1 MSVLNS
7 VSSVTGR
14 ISHYVDLLAKIVCV
28 PATASFFVI
37 LLLQVFFRYVLKS
50 SLAWYTELIKIVFL
64 WSLFLAF
71 TIALK
76 SGDHI
81 TFKFL
86 YDRLPGTVQK
96 WLSLVCQF
104 LALGFF
110 IFMIWGGFKQ
120 FDFISPSIFEI
131 LGISERWAVLPFP
144 IAGIIMTIHTID
156 TIAKS
161 LVGMT
166 VDENP

>member
-1 MSVLNS
+1 
-7 VSSVTGR
+7 VSAVFDR
-14 ISHYVDLLAKIVCV
+14 ISHYADLLARIVCV
-28 PATASFFVI
+28 PTTAGFFII

-76 SGDHI
+76 SGDHV

-86 YDRLPGTVQK
+86 FDRLPRTVQK
-96 WLSLVCQF
+96 WLAFVCQF

-110 IFMIWGGFKQ
+110 IFMVWGGFKQ
-120 FDFISPSIFEI
+120 FNFISPSIFEI
-131 LGISERWAVLPFP
+131 LGISEKWAVLSFP

-156 TIAKS
+156 TIMKS
-161 LVGMT
+161 LADMVT
-166 VDENP
+166 KPDTN